1 MQFLRFTSN
10 FLSIALV
17 TLLFI
22 KVSQE
27 AAFPHGSSS
36 GVENVSECDGKAIEV
51 TGDPSFSSSETIT
64 GFKPKVH
71 VPFAEVNMVI
81 GNINTR
87 RTQKFIKSIHKKKAH
102 QLYLCQ
108 QTPGLSACYKE

>member
-1 MQFLRFTSN
+1 MKLLRFTSK

-27 AAFPHGSSS
+27 AAFPPGSSS
-36 GVENVSECDGKAIEV
+36 GVKNVSESEGKTIEV
-51 TGDPSFSSSETIT
+51 TGEPSFSSSETIT

-71 VPFAEVNMVI
+71 VLFAEVNI
-81 GNINTR
+81 LLGNLNTR
-87 RTQKFIKSIHKKKAH
+87 RTQKFIKSMYKKVH
-102 QLYLCQ
+102 QLCHPI
-108 QTPGLSACYKE
+108 TSISACYKE